1 MLSRVP
7 PSIIGSAHKNMDTK
21 LTGPWSYGR
30 EGVNQGPHRKGT
42 CYGQRHRRAQRR
54 MTRSTEETHAVISKV
69 ALPCCARDAKLY
81 GNMISKLSKLEDTED
96 NGQMSQTVNKKRGL
110 LWPLSEMVR
119 RFFTADGSKGSTLWP
134 ALRLLIPVSVYR
146 CIDLMST
153 TRYKAIQFPGFLH
166 ICISLLPHSCA
177 RDAKLYGNMISKL
190 SKLED
195 TEDNGQMSQTVN
207 KKRGLLWPLSEM
219 VRRFFT
225 ADGSKGFTLWP
236 ALRLLIPVIALV
248 AVCVGYYMHSSVE
261 EIDCTNCEC
270 LSLYR
275 SDEYYTYLLAVWV
288 EDLRAKYSRDEW
300 RTGLK
305 ALRADSISK
314 LKKAFPEL
322 VQEVSRPSNFQDF
335 YIYAFRYCLTVLGL
349 QFHPQVDKLNNY
361 LMYQNDYKVITMDQ
375 WMGFIRLCNEI
386 DFSVKWETTIY
397 ACKQNRK

>member
-21 LTGPWSYGR
+21 LTGPWSYER

-54 MTRSTEETHAVISKV
+54 MTRSTEETHAVISKCNV
-69 ALPCCARDAKLY
+69 ADHFHLFIKPGYKAIQFLGFLHICISLLPHSCARDAKLY
-81 GNMISKLSKLEDTED
+81 GNMISKLSRLEDTED

-134 ALRLLIPVSVYR
+134 ALRLLIP
-146 CIDLMST
+146 I
-153 TRYKAIQFPGFLH
+153 
-166 ICISLLPHSCA
+166 
-177 RDAKLYGNMISKL
+177 
-190 SKLED
+190 
-195 TEDNGQMSQTVN
+195 
-207 KKRGLLWPLSEM
+207 
-219 VRRFFT
+219 
-225 ADGSKGFTLWP
+225 
-236 ALRLLIPVIALV
+236 IALV
-248 AVCVGYYMHSSVE
+248 AVCVGYYMHNSVE

-275 SDEYYTYLLAVWV
+275 SDEYYTYLLA
-288 EDLRAKYSRDEW
+288 DEW

-305 ALRADSISK
+305 ALGADSISK

-361 LMYQNDYKVITMDQ
+361 LMYQNDYKAITMDQ

-386 DFSVKWETTIY
+386 DFSAKWETTIY
-397 ACKQNRK
+397 ACKQNRKQG